1 MRSWGR
7 TVAIVVALA
16 SLTGG
21 AARAHTTRPAEGVT
35 TAMADDLASEVARL
49 KAEIEA
55 LRALVPDQSHV
66 MKDIAYHF
74 SNLWFAGQAQNWPL
88 AGFYLSETRS
98 HLRWAVRIRPVRRTT
113 SGEIDLR
120 GILDGMDR
128 SLLTGVQKAIEAR
141 DVVAFS
147 KAYRDTLS
155 GCYACHQAS
164 EKSYLRLRVPES
176 PEGRMIEFSPVAGSG
191 DDQSRQTR

>member
-21 AARAHTTRPAEGVT
+21 AARAQTTRPAEGVT

-49 KAEIEA
+49 KAEIGA

-88 AGFYLSETRS
+88 AGSYLNETRS

-141 DVVAFS
+141 DAVAFS

-164 EKSYLRLRVPES
+164 EKLLAVARVIGTAWGS
-176 PEGRMIEFSPVAGSG
+176 PACRSASGRP
-191 DDQSRQTR
+191 R